1 MLEKAAGVQDSLDT
15 FDSNTVEDLSHSILL
30 RSVVNG
36 EFVNSSLFSK
46 VADEI
51 TGQMFATV
59 ICMKNFDPMVK
70 LGVHPHLKSPIGLKS
85 VGFVLQEI
93 NMGKSRMV
101 ICKGDAIMT
110 PSNSF
115 NRGCPPY
122 VRVNLPTE
130 LSCTLASMNLRNRIS
145 VALSVSA
152 QNIGPSADEVLR
164 LTPVTNPCNTS
175 CLATVGDI

>member
-1 MLEKAAGVQDSLDT
+1 MQDSPDL
-15 FDSNTVEDLSHSILL
+15 FNSNMVEDLSHSIFL

-51 TGQMFATV
+51 AGQIFATA
-59 ICMKNFDPMVK
+59 IRMKNFDPMVK
-70 LGVHPHLKSPIGLKS
+70 LGVCPRLKHPMGLKS
-85 VGFVLQEI
+85 VGFVSQEI

-101 ICKGDAIMT
+101 ICKGDEIMT

-115 NRGCPPY
+115 NRGWPPY

-130 LSCTLASMNLRNRIS
+130 LSCVLASTNLRDR
-145 VALSVSA
+145 VLVTLSVSA
-152 QNIGPSADEVLR
+152 QFTEYRTI
-164 LTPVTNPCNTS
+164 C
-175 CLATVGDI
+175 